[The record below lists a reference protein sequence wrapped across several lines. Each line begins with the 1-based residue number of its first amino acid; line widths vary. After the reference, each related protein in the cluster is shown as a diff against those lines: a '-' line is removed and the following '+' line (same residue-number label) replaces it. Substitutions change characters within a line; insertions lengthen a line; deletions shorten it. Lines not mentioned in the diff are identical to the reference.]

1 MIPSRCVKFCGLQ
14 ISAQFNEVVPE
25 RVDDFGAIYE
35 DNYRLLVSTAIERFH
50 ITRLDAQ
57 GLAHEVFLAYFLKA
71 DEILNSRAWL
81 MAAICNASKHYLR
94 SRARLVSYG
103 EEFGEAFS
111 CVTAKCQI
119 ALRLRFIEGYSVP
132 EIAAEFNVSKKYAAK
147 IVKRCLKMAK
157 RRYMKKGAAD
167 GRP

>member
-1 MIPSRCVKFCGLQ
+1 L
-14 ISAQFNEVVPE
+14 VV
-25 RVDDFGAIYE
+25 R
-35 DNYRLLVSTAIERFH
+35 
-50 ITRLDAQ
+50 
-57 GLAHEVFLAYFLKA
+57 
-71 DEILNSRAWL
+71 
-81 MAAICNASKHYLR
+81 
-94 SRARLVSYG
+94 
-103 EEFGEAFS
+103 EAFS

-157 RRYMKKGAAD
+157 RRYMKKGAAN